1 MSRFRTAQSAKRHSS
16 SATVKN
22 WLSQA
27 EGIETLWPSLERLSA
42 LQADVENFCQQHH
55 CGLLLV
61 RELHAA
67 ELIVLAR
74 SPSQAARLRNLQ
86 ASLLHHLM
94 QRGWHFTRIV
104 VRIQQERFT
113 GSPIRHTADKKGLPG
128 ASLESWHE
136 LGTRLPAGELKNS
149 VLQLLKRR
157 RPLLNK

>member
-1 MSRFRTAQSAKRHSS
+1 MSRFRTAQSAKSHSS

-74 SPSQAARLRNLQ
+74 SPSQAARVRNLQ
-86 ASLLHHLM
+86 TSLLHHLA
-94 QRGWHFTRIV
+94 QRGWHFTRIT
-104 VRIQQERFT
+104 VRIQQERFS
-113 GSPIRHTADKKGLPG
+113 GAPLRHLPDKKGLPG

-136 LGTRLPAGELKNS
+136 LGTRLPAGELKNA
-149 VLQLLKRR
+149 VLQLIQRR
-157 RPLLNK
+157 KSVPDK